1 MDFCNI
7 EIDNPVIPAPAGQF
21 LVQAEFDSDGYSE
34 ILMPVIGW
42 CVVHS
47 RRIPILAHDSELKL
61 TESFEWFEGE
71 SYVGGVALWDA
82 TSDVYCFG
90 EGKSLTFRG
99 RGALE
104 SGLRRFYER
113 MVKERDS
120 A

>member
-1 MDFCNI
+1 MDFCKI
-7 EIDNPVIPAPAGQF
+7 EIDDPVIPAPAGQF
-21 LVQAEFDSDGYSE
+21 LVQTDFDSNGYHE
-34 ILMPVIGW
+34 MLMPVIGW
-42 CVVHS
+42 CVGYS
-47 RRIPILAHDSELKL
+47 RRIPILAHDSEMKL

-104 SGLRRFYER
+104 SGLRRFYELQIER
-113 MVKERDS
+113 RDS